1 MSITT
6 SDCVESIWFKWG
18 HFSAAKLESRVAKYV
33 YHSFVHRSAKS
44 ERKQVTKKSEKGEFF
59 RDGQRGNKSFFSWIE
74 CHFPAASSQH
84 IMKNKLTQTQCKMKN
99 GSKYRISAKNIWP
112 SQTLNLASKT
122 CKAEILRNV
131 FFWFVS
137 SETFI
142 QSLKIKMYA

>member
-112 SQTLNLASKT
+112 SQTHHFEFGQQNMQSWDFEKCIFLI
-122 CKAEILRNV
+122 CVLRN
-131 FFWFVS
+131 FYTLFNP
-137 SETFI
+137 
-142 QSLKIKMYA
+142 